1 MFKLLFTLNIMKIG
15 GQVTPSDI
23 GMFLKGGSALDIK
36 QERQCP
42 FKWMLDSVWLNILA
56 LSRHAFGQEQLLF
69 YREIVDFIS
78 RNEAT
83 WRKWFDENEPESCP
97 VPDYEERIVMEK
109 SLGPFC
115 RLSLVRCFREDRTVI
130 GGAQFINVQLSDRFT
145 QPVTDFI
152 EDIFSESSNRVPVLY
167 LLSAGSDPTA
177 MIGELAKKKKKFPTD
192 NVSMGEG
199 QEVVAYEKMKLG
211 FVAASW
217 VILQNCHLG
226 IGFMERMEDIL
237 TTTPDIIEDFRLW
250 ITCEITPRFPIG
262 LLQMA
267 IKVTLEPPEGLKAG
281 LYRTY
286 TTLISQE
293 TLDKVDHDKWRTLLY
308 VQAFLHSIVQERR
321 KFGAIG
327 WCIPYEFNTSD
338 LDASL
343 LFLEKHLSTTIM
355 LGAQLSWNT
364 IQYMV
369 AEVQYGGRITD
380 DLDRELFVTYAAKWF
395 CDDVFKLTFSFNNP
409 P

>member
-1 MFKLLFTLNIMKIG
+1 MYFCMTDMTLVTNPITAQPSGWMYNCSLLQFLLNFDKSILNSEKCQPTSKRVDKIIDYLTYQVYRYMNRGLFVRDQMMFKLLFTLNIMKVG
-15 GQVTPSDI
+15 GQVTPADI

-42 FKWMLDSVWLNILA
+42 FKWMLDKVWLNILA
-56 LSRHAFGQEQLLF
+56 LSRHQFGQEQLIF

-83 WRKWFDENEPESCP
+83 WRKWYDENEPESCP
-97 VPDYEERIVMEK
+97 VPDYEERLVMEK
-109 SLGPFC
+109 TLGPFA
-115 RLSLVRCFREDRTVI
+115 RLALVRCVREDRTVI

-152 EDIFSESSNRVPVLY
+152 EDIYSESSNRVPVLY

-199 QEVVAYEKMKLG
+199 QEVVAFEKMKLG

-237 TTTPDIIEDFRLW
+237 GNTPDIIEDFRLW

-267 IKVTLEPPEGLKAG
+267 IKVML
-281 LYRTY
+281 
-286 TTLISQE
+286 
-293 TLDKVDHDKWRTLLY
+293 V
-308 VQAFLHSIVQERR
+308 
-321 KFGAIG
+321 
-327 WCIPYEFNTSD
+327 
-338 LDASL
+338 L
-343 LFLEKHLSTTIM
+343 LFLHTWT
-355 LGAQLSWNT
+355 
-364 IQYMV
+364 
-369 AEVQYGGRITD
+369 R
-380 DLDRELFVTYAAKWF
+380 
-395 CDDVFKLTFSFNNP
+395 
-409 P
+409 